1 MQNTRSRVE
10 ARLARMLATTP
21 PPLTRTFSVSARF
34 DVVYLTEDDQ
44 QRLEETIREP

>member
-21 PPLTRTFSVSARF
+21 PQVTHTSPASARV
-34 DVVYLTEDDQ
+34 DLVYLTEDDQ
-44 QRLEETIREP
+44 QRLEETIREL